1 MTTLKKNIAILQDKI
16 YSSNFDISKVL
27 PNEEVIKN
35 NKITI
40 STV

>member
-1 MTTLKKNIAILQDKI
+1 MTTLKNIAILQDKI

-27 PNEEVIKN
+27 PNEEVI